1 MESTPIQNLQQ
12 SNEGGDEDDSRIV
25 QSILQ
30 EMNEQGN
37 NQQQNMPE
45 QNSAPQMQVMPQQQQ
60 QQYMQ
65 QEMPEYDPDDAYE
78 AYEEVQEY
86 KKETLVQTIL
96 REVREPLVVIALYV
110 LTNLPMLDKLITKN
124 IPKTMTNTGSVNIIG
139 VSLKAV
145 VVGIVFYIIKKF
157 LC

>member
-12 SNEGGDEDDSRIV
+12 SNEGGEEDDSRIV

-45 QNSAPQMQVMPQQQQ
+45 QNSAPQMQVMPQ

-96 REVREPLVVIALYV
+96 REVREPLVVIVLYV

-124 IPKTMTNTGSVNIIG
+124 IPKTMTNTGGVNIIG

>member
-12 SNEGGDEDDSRIV
+12 SNEGGEEDDSRIV

-45 QNSAPQMQVMPQQQQ
+45 QNSAPQMQVMPQ

-96 REVREPLVVIALYV
+96 REVREPLVVIVLYV

-124 IPKTMTNTGSVNIIG
+124 IPKNMTNTGGVNIIG

>member
-12 SNEGGDEDDSRIV
+12 SNEGGEEDDSRIV

-60 QQYMQ
+60 YMQ

-78 AYEEVQEY
+78 AFEEVQEY

-124 IPKTMTNTGSVNIIG
+124 IPKTMTNTGGVNIIG

>member
-12 SNEGGDEDDSRIV
+12 SNEGGEEDDSRIV

-30 EMNEQGN
+30 EMNEQG
-37 NQQQNMPE
+37 QSMPE

-124 IPKTMTNTGSVNIIG
+124 IPKTMTNTGGVNIIG

-145 VVGIVFYIIKKF
+145 VVGIIFYIIKKF

>member
-12 SNEGGDEDDSRIV
+12 SNEGGEEDDSRIV

-30 EMNEQGN
+30 EMNEQG
-37 NQQQNMPE
+37 QSMPE
-45 QNSAPQMQVMPQQQQ
+45 QNSAPQMQVMPQQQH

-110 LTNLPMLDKLITKN
+110 LTN
-124 IPKTMTNTGSVNIIG
+124 
-139 VSLKAV
+139 SL
-145 VVGIVFYIIKKF
+145 
-157 LC
+157 L